1 MYVQVI
7 ARDYLHGDPHE
18 DFIKFVKQYLQ
29 SDGPNGYY
37 RIAENVQEPGQD
49 LAGALKRFHEKH
61 DILSLHEK
69 TFRCD
74 PQGFNTMCHGDTW
87 FNNMLFK

>member
-1 MYVQVI
+1 VI
-7 ARDYLHGDPHE
+7 ARDYIHSDPHE
-18 DFIKFVKQYLQ
+18 DFTNFIKQWLQ
-29 SDGPNGYY
+29 SDGPNPAY

-61 DILSLHEK
+61 DVMTLNE
-69 TFRCD
+69 RACRYD